1 MKKVLIVLLASFLL
15 FSCSVDQI
23 TSVMGKMGQN
33 VMGDYVNTQA
43 VDTAKSN
50 ATSAKSTPV
59 NPNPSGKTVLNSI
72 TGKGGTAIAVDLG
85 SAGENVSSMLSGLDK
100 DTKDAILDA
109 TSSEGGAKNLSES
122 LNATKIEDEKTK
134 EAAKGTATVLSA
146 VLGKMN
152 DEGTASNL
160 NPQAKDAITKLTDNL
175 DKISSGEKVSAAD
188 VIALQ
193 AVTSLVNELANS
205 ATVDSDGTITS
216 VDISSANTTDLITSS
231 LETVTIIQAVNPAN
245 VISSDDLETLI
256 KALTKSDDSTRAI
269 TVDNKSAEAIRNL
282 YSLYTKLF
290 KDGISASKVS
300 VMSLYSG
307 SVDMYVGLANK
318 KADKLSGEIVDLDR
332 IVQYVVSAFFSTA
345 EHSYSELAEK
355 AFDGVYPTT
364 LDAYIEKLVEKNEW
378 IKDPK
383 QEAKKLDIELGITLK
398 ADANNK
404 DIINGI
410 LGKMVSTGN
419 TIAVLCNKLNLTKLG
434 IEQSTIDQIPD
445 FFKTGIDYE
454 WK

>member
-23 TSVMGKMGQN
+23 TNVMGKMGQN

-59 NPNPSGKTVLNSI
+59 TPNSGKAELESI
-72 TGKGGTAIAVDLG
+72 TDKDGNAITVDLG
-85 SAGENVSSMLSGLDK
+85 AEVNISSMLSGLEK

-122 LNATKIEDEKTK
+122 LNSTKIEDGETK

-152 DEGTASNL
+152 DSLEGE
-160 NPQAKDAITKLTDNL
+160 TKAAVKTLTDKL
-175 DKISSGEKVSAAD
+175 DKIKNDEIEVSAAD

-193 AVTSLVNELANS
+193 AVTSLVTELASN
-205 ATVDSDGTITS
+205 ATVGSDGNSID
-216 VDISSANTTDLITSS
+216 VDLASADTTKLITSS

-245 VISSDDLETLI
+245 VISADDLETLI
-256 KALTKSDDSTRAI
+256 KSLTKSDDSTRVI

-378 IKDPK
+378 IKDSK
-383 QEAKKLDIELGITLK
+383 QEAKKLDIELGITLI

-445 FFKTGIDYE
+445 FFRTGIDYE

>member
-59 NPNPSGKTVLNSI
+59 TPNSGKAELESI
-72 TGKGGTAIAVDLG
+72 TDKDGNAITVDLG
-85 SAGENVSSMLSGLDK
+85 AGVSISSMLSGLEK

-109 TSSEGGAKNLSES
+109 TSSEGGAKNLSKE
-122 LNATKIEDEKTK
+122 LNDEKNLDKETK
-134 EAAKGTATVLSA
+134 DAAKGTATVLSA

-152 DEGTASNL
+152 DSLDGET
-160 NPQAKDAITKLTDNL
+160 QAAVKTLTDKL
-175 DKISSGEKVSAAD
+175 DKIKNDETEVSAAD

-193 AVTSLVNELANS
+193 AVTSLVTELASN
-205 ATVDSDGTITS
+205 ATVGSDGNSID
-216 VDISSANTTDLITSS
+216 VDLASADTTKLITSS

-256 KALTKSDDSTRAI
+256 KSLTKSDDSTRSF

-332 IVQYVVSAFFSTA
+332 VVQYVVSAFFSTA
-345 EHSYSELAEK
+345 EHSYEELAAEVF
-355 AFDGVYPTT
+355 AGDDYPKT
-364 LDAYIEKLVEKNEW
+364 LDDYIKAVVKANPWIEKGE
-378 IKDPK
+378 
-383 QEAKKLDIELGITLK
+383 LDATEF
-398 ADANNK
+398 K
-404 DIINGI
+404 DIDGIVYNTGNDSKAVINKV
-410 LGKMVSTGN
+410 LKKMESTGY
-419 TIAVLCNKLNLTKLG
+419 TLRALSKELKLSKLG
-434 IEQSTIDQIPD
+434 IEESKIEHIPD

-454 WK
+454 WN

>member
-23 TSVMGKMGQN
+23 TNVMGKMGQN

-50 ATSAKSTPV
+50 ATSVKKEDT
-59 NPNPSGKTVLNSI
+59 GKDGTKTVLNSI
-72 TGKGGTAIAVDLG
+72 TDNKGNPIKVELGT
-85 SAGENVSSMLSGLDK
+85 EVSGILSGLDK

-122 LNATKIEDEKTK
+122 LNSTKIEDGETK
-134 EAAKGTATVLSA
+134 DAAKGTATVLSA
-146 VLGKMN
+146 VLGNMKG
-152 DEGTASNL
+152 DETSSGL
-160 NPQAKDAITKLTDNL
+160 NKEAKDAIDKLSNNL
-175 DKISSGEKVSAAD
+175 KNLSDPKSDVSAAD

-205 ATVDSDGTITS
+205 ATVGSDGTITN
-216 VDISSANTTDLITSS
+216 VDISSANTTDLIASS

-256 KALTKSDDSTRAI
+256 KALTKSDDSTRVI

-307 SVDMYVGLANK
+307 SVDMYVGLANR
-318 KADKLSGEIVDLDR
+318 KLIS
-332 IVQYVVSAFFSTA
+332 
-345 EHSYSELAEK
+345 
-355 AFDGVYPTT
+355 
-364 LDAYIEKLVEKNEW
+364 
-378 IKDPK
+378 
-383 QEAKKLDIELGITLK
+383 
-398 ADANNK
+398 
-404 DIINGI
+404 
-410 LGKMVSTGN
+410 
-419 TIAVLCNKLNLTKLG
+419 
-434 IEQSTIDQIPD
+434 
-445 FFKTGIDYE
+445 
-454 WK
+454 

>member
-23 TSVMGKMGQN
+23 TNVMGKMGQN

-122 LNATKIEDEKTK
+122 LNSTKIEDGETK

-152 DEGTASNL
+152 NSLEGET
-160 NPQAKDAITKLTDNL
+160 QAAVKTLTDKL
-175 DKISSGEKVSAAD
+175 DKIKNDEAKVSAAD

-193 AVTSLVNELANS
+193 AVTSLVTELASN
-205 ATVDSDGTITS
+205 ATVGADGNID
-216 VDISSANTTDLITSS
+216 VDMANADTTKLITSS

-256 KALTKSDDSTRAI
+256 KSLTKSDDSTRSF

-307 SVDMYVGLANK
+307 SVDMYVGFANNSTS
-318 KADKLSGEIVDLDR
+318 KLSGEIVDLDR
-332 IVQYVVSAFFSTA
+332 VVQYVVSAFFSTA
-345 EHSYSELAEK
+345 EHSYEELAAEV
-355 AFDGVYPTT
+355 FDGDNYPES
-364 LDAYIEKLVEKNEW
+364 LKEFIDKLVENNKW

-383 QEAKKLDIELGITLK
+383 LEVEDLK
-398 ADANNK
+398 FDFVKTQSNKDSK

-410 LGKMVSTGN
+410 LKKMESTGY
-419 TIAVLCNKLNLTKLG
+419 TLKALCMELKLDKLG
-434 IEQSTIDQIPD
+434 IEENKIKQIPD
-445 FFKTGIDYE
+445 FFRIGIDYE
-454 WK
+454 WN